1 MFCDEGVGSS
11 KNMNAAILESL
22 RFVVGGYPVVLKPS
36 NVLLTPTGET
46 SKFFQGN
53 LGIDLLQQ
61 AHEVTFN
68 FRAMTLSL
76 R

>member
-1 MFCDEGVGSS
+1 MEGVGSS
-11 KNMNAAILESL
+11 KKMDAAIVDSVRL
-22 RFVVGGYPVVLKPS
+22 VVGGYPVVLKPA
-36 NVLLTPTGET
+36 NVLLAPTGET

-61 AHEVTFN
+61 AHEVIFD
-68 FRAMTLSL
+68 FKAMTLSL

>member
-1 MFCDEGVGSS
+1 
-11 KNMNAAILESL
+11 MNAAILNSL
-22 RFVVGGYPVVLKPS
+22 HFVVGGYPVVLKPA
-36 NVLLTPTGET
+36 NVRLTPTGEA

-61 AHEVTFN
+61 AHEVVFD
-68 FRAMTLSL
+68 FSVMTLSL